1 MSCHLPAS
9 VWRLHCT
16 KLYYEAHAASCQ
28 QGCRRAAVPREST
41 RKNASRLTCQGCW
54 HAGRYDGS
62 EVAVKVMQLLEHQ
75 AHAPLSEIN
84 PLSLSHPGV
93 VRRPALSPL
102 HGPSE
107 CGGLGR

>member
-1 MSCHLPAS
+1 
-9 VWRLHCT
+9 
-16 KLYYEAHAASCQ
+16 
-28 QGCRRAAVPREST
+28 
-41 RKNASRLTCQGCW
+41 
-54 HAGRYDGS
+54 
-62 EVAVKVMQLLEHQ
+62 VAVKVMQLLEHQ